1 LIISFGNPNLID
13 YLCLME
19 NDLMYM
25 NEILDYLDKMKDQHI
40 EFGHDDRIAL
50 DLAYRDVKSKYG
62 KLTYRKFVNWIET
75 R

>member
-1 LIISFGNPNLID
+1 
-13 YLCLME
+13 ME
-19 NDLMYM
+19 LM

-50 DLAYRDVKSKYG
+50 DLAYRDIKTKYG
-62 KLTYRKFVNWIET
+62 RGTYSKFVNWIET

>member
-1 LIISFGNPNLID
+1 MIIPFGNLPKRQ

-19 NDLMYM
+19 NDYLM

-50 DLAYRDVKSKYG
+50 DLAYRDIKTKYG
-62 KLTYRKFVNWIET
+62 KITYRKFVNWIET

>member
-1 LIISFGNPNLID
+1 MIIPFGNLPKRQ

-19 NDLMYM
+19 NDYLM

-50 DLAYRDVKSKYG
+50 DLAYRDIKSKYG
-62 KLTYRKFVNWIET
+62 KITYRKFVNWIET

>member
-1 LIISFGNPNLID
+1 MTTSFGSLPKRE
-13 YLCLME
+13 YLCGME
-19 NDLMYM
+19 LM

-50 DLAYRDVKSKYG
+50 DLAYRDIKSKYG
-62 KLTYRKFVNWIET
+62 KITYRKFVNWIET

>member
-1 LIISFGNPNLID
+1 
-13 YLCLME
+13 ME
-19 NDLMYM
+19 NDYLM

-50 DLAYRDVKSKYG
+50 DLAYRDIKTKYG
-62 KLTYRKFVNWIET
+62 KITYRKFVNWIET